1 MTYRDISEGFFSEEI
16 EAAKQEAMK
25 DRRGFGARL
34 KMIWENTVIIIIFIF
49 IMQSVY
55 EADPKKAIVCM
66 VGCKCAHT

>member
-1 MTYRDISEGFFSEEI
+1 
-16 EAAKQEAMK
+16 MK